1 MLDPKGLVSSWN
13 RGAER
18 IKGYR
23 AEEVLS
29 RHFSLFYTEEDQR
42 EDVPSSALLR
52 SANEGRFESEGL
64 RVRKDGSRFWAN
76 AIVDSIHDDSGKLIG
91 FAKVTRDI
99 TERHQAQQMLDQARE
114 RLLQMQKM
122 EAIGQLTGGVAH
134 DSTISSPSFS
144 ATSTPRSAISANCPQ
159 TRPVAYSG

>member
-52 SANEGRFESEGL
+52 SANEGRFESEGW

>member
-91 FAKVTRDI
+91 
-99 TERHQAQQMLDQARE
+99 L
-114 RLLQMQKM
+114 
-122 EAIGQLTGGVAH
+122 
-134 DSTISSPSFS
+134 
-144 ATSTPRSAISANCPQ
+144 PR
-159 TRPVAYSG
+159 